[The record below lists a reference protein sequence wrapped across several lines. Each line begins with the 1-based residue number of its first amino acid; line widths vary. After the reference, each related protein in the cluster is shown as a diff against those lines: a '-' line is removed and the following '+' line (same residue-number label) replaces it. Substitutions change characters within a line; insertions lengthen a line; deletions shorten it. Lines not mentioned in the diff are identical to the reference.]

1 MPRITKVTTG
11 EANFVLEEKF
21 EDEVKAEQGRD
32 PISSDVKDIEI
43 KIDNIKWKKS
53 DDWSTLWFTNW

>member
-1 MPRITKVTTG
+1 LEIKLSMPRITKVTTG

-21 EDEVKAEQGRD
+21 EDEVKAEQGKD
-32 PISSDVKDIEI
+32 PISSDVKNIEI

-53 DDWSTLWFTNW
+53 DD

>member
-21 EDEVKAEQGRD
+21 EDEVKAEQGKD

-53 DDWSTLWFTNW
+53 DD